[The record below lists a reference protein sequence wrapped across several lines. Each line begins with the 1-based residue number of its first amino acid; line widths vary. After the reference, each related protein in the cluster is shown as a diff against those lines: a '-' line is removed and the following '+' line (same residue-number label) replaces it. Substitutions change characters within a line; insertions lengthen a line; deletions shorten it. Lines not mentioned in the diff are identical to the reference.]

1 MAGFLRW
8 ERIFLYR
15 TPVPAKIQGVSFG
28 VDSIV
33 MSGSAESKR
42 HYLGLAKGSGTED
55 GSFAEESG
63 NQITGDCSR
72 QNTGYSA

>member
-1 MAGFLRW
+1 
-8 ERIFLYR
+8 
-15 TPVPAKIQGVSFG
+15 
-28 VDSIV
+28 